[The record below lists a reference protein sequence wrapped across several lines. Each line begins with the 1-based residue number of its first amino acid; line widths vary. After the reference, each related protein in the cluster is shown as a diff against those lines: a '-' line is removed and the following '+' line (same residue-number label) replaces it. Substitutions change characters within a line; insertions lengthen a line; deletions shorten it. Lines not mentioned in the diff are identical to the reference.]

1 MLIVVKIGTNVLS
14 LENGLL
20 DLATLGH
27 LCTQIADL
35 KQAGHQVIVVT
46 SGAVG
51 AGRKVFPN
59 LNDKNKVE
67 QRQVLAAV
75 GQIRLMNTYVQMF
88 EQYGLHVAQ
97 ILATKED
104 FRDRQHYLNM
114 RNCFSAL
121 LYDNIIPIVNEND
134 VIAVT
139 ELMFTDNDELA
150 GLIAAMTNAN
160 MLIILSNI
168 DGVYSG
174 NPNETDT
181 YLLHEIDAND
191 KKVLSVVA
199 PIKSSF
205 GRGGMT
211 TKLRIAQ
218 KAAKVGIETYIA
230 NGKRQNVLTQILAQ
244 EKIGTHF
251 IAEKNVSNLKKWLAY
266 NELDKKGVIFVNTGA
281 EDALKNQNSSL
292 LPIGV
297 TKIEGSFAKGD
308 LVSIYNENAEHIG
321 VGMVQYNATVL
332 EKNIGQTNKK
342 AVIHCDYLFMTV

>member
-27 LCTQIADL
+27 LCTQIADI
-35 KQAGHQVIVVT
+35 KQLGHQVIVVT

-51 AGRKVFPN
+51 AGRKLFPN

-75 GQIRLMNTYVQMF
+75 GQIRLMNTYMQMF

-104 FRDRQHYLNM
+104 FRDRHHYLNM
-114 RNCFSAL
+114 RNCFTAL
-121 LYDNIIPIVNEND
+121 LHDNIIPIVNEND

-150 GLIAAMTNAN
+150 GLVAAMTNAN

-168 DGVYSG
+168 EGVYNG
-174 NPNETDT
+174 NPNESDS
-181 YLLHEIDAND
+181 YLLHEIEAND
-191 KKVLSVVA
+191 KQVLSVAA
-199 PIKSSF
+199 PVKSSF

-218 KAAKVGIETYIA
+218 KAAQVGIETYIA
-230 NGKRQNVLTQILAQ
+230 NGKKQNVLKQILSE

-251 IAEKNVSNLKKWLAY
+251 IAEKNLSNLKKWLVY
-266 NELDKKGVIFVNTGA
+266 NQLGKKSVIFVNSGA
-281 EDALKNQNSSL
+281 ETALKNQNSSL

-297 TKIEGSFAKGD
+297 TKIEGDFSKGD
-308 LVSIYNENAEHIG
+308 LVNIFNEKQEQIG
-321 VGMVQYNATVL
+321 VGMAQYNSAVL
-332 EKNIGQTNKK
+332 ERSMGKANKK
-342 AVIHCDYLFMTV
+342 EVIHCDYLVIV